1 MKNNIHVCAFYHS
14 ILNSHSE
21 IKTNMLV
28 IITRWWK
35 LCLWLVWLI
44 PSTLNTC
51 PKLLHGLIN
60 GREKE
65 LLASFRVDI
74 SVLWRQMSANLCIP
88 LDINRDERGK
98 YSRTH
103 FTIWNLHWILR
114 LWSRTC
120 RTALQK
126 GLLVEGRLLLLGC
139 GMGWSWHRIGGGRQT
154 RISVLIGRHVHSHA
168 HLWRVRGGSLVHIWC
183 IHRAAARNK
192 QFAVM

>member
-1 MKNNIHVCAFYHS
+1 MKNKIHVCAFYHL

-44 PSTLNTC
+44 PSTLKTC
-51 PKLLHGLIN
+51 PKLLHGLIS

-65 LLASFRVDI
+65 VLASFRVDYI
-74 SVLWRQMSANLCIP
+74 SVLRRQMSANLCIP

-120 RTALQK
+120 RTSLTEGVA
-126 GLLVEGRLLLLGC
+126 GRRPLVADGV
-139 GMGWSWHRIGGGRQT
+139 RIGLELTSDRRLEAYQD
-154 RISVLIGRHVHSHA
+154 
-168 HLWRVRGGSLVHIWC
+168 
-183 IHRAAARNK
+183 
-192 QFAVM
+192 